1 MLFYI
6 QFFLCFSLFTTCKT
20 KKETLVY
27 NKYEI
32 SIDSISVSEFIRY
45 DSASLNFDNLKFERH
60 EPNQLKV
67 NQTTRPNNNIKIKV
81 IDNPRVYKKTD
92 IEGKV
97 IYQIPSEM
105 KVRETSQ
112 VFVRIGKSSVNIY
125 ENLNGEIRETS
136 IPITQTME
144 VSLVDPSP
152 SDNKIFEIIPDN
164 QAIQIVDSTD
174 TYTQWTW
181 NVTPLK
187 SGSSDLKIVVSII
200 KNGNKKEVV
209 YQDKVKI
216 KINPFKQFV
225 FWFNNYWQ
233 WLFTTLLIPVF
244 KWLYD
249 KYFKKEKL

>member
-1 MLFYI
+1 MKMLFYI

-45 DSASLNFDNLKFERH
+45 DSAYLNFDNLKFERH

-181 NVTPLK
+181 NVTP
-187 SGSSDLKIVVSII
+187 
-200 KNGNKKEVV
+200 
-209 YQDKVKI
+209 
-216 KINPFKQFV
+216 
-225 FWFNNYWQ
+225 
-233 WLFTTLLIPVF
+233 
-244 KWLYD
+244 
-249 KYFKKEKL
+249 